1 MPCKWVKSHCILQL
15 ANLTA
20 YLVFQDCTKFSW
32 IFGLKKSSCAVSIKP
47 NQGNCQN
54 LCRAGALTADP
65 NKANSV
71 GVLSQ
76 CQGDL
81 WKVLSNPVCH
91 AGKSVCARMCAEM
104 LKTWGAQTIC
114 FASWDFP
121 SMASSA
127 FHVLCIK
134 CNQPHSTIWWSK
146 CIGSL
151 KCIKCHLLHRFNSVP
166 SQTYN
171 NCLYPLLLLPFSF
184 YCRAGNGI
192 HFLTRQSNWV

>member
-15 ANLTA
+15 ANLTT
-20 YLVFQDCTKFSW
+20 YLVFQDFTNFSW
-32 IFGLKKSSCAVSIKP
+32 IFGLEKSICAVSIKP
-47 NQGNCQN
+47 SQGNCQN
-54 LCRAGALTADP
+54 LCRVGALTADP

-71 GVLSQ
+71 GMWSQ

-81 WKVLSNPVCH
+81 WKVLSNPACL
-91 AGKSVCARMCAEM
+91 AGKHACACVRAEM
-104 LKTWGAQTIC
+104 LKTWGAQTVC

-121 SMASSA
+121 AMASSA
-127 FHVLCIK
+127 FRVLCIK
-134 CNQPHSTIWWSK
+134 CNQPHGTVWWSK

-171 NCLYPLLLLPFSF
+171 NCLYPLLLLPFSEQ
-184 YCRAGNGI
+184 AI
-192 HFLTRQSNWV
+192 ASIFLPDRVTHSSW